1 MANKKLKLLYLARYL
16 REETD
21 ERHPRTVQDMIA
33 YLERQ
38 GISAERKSIY
48 DDLELLELYGMDVQT
63 VRGKT
68 YGYFLGER
76 EFQLPELKLLID
88 VVQASPFLT
97 QSKSMELIAKLE
109 QLTSRPNARQLR
121 RQVYVMDRVRTHNE
135 KLYYAIDGL
144 NTAIND
150 DRKVT
155 FRYFDWT
162 PDGGKAYRRGGTPYE
177 TNPVA
182 LCVDKHYYLV
192 AYDPAIQDYRH
203 YRVDRMESLTVTD
216 APRDPLPEQFDLG
229 KYVKTIFDMYNGRT
243 ETVQLRFDRLLYF
256 LRPLLYS
263 ATHSFTNLPDWIS
276 LRIFSISFF
285 VLSVI
290 TRGPRVTSPYFA
302 VSDMENLMPD
312 MPLWFMRS
320 TISLSSWQHSK
331 YAISG
336 LYPALTRVS
345 KPAWISALTPPQ
357 RTACSPKRSV
367 SISSLKVVSITPA
380 RVAPMPSAHAKAIA
394 FASFPPCATAM
405 RAGTPLFSRYCERT
419 VWPGPL
425 GATIITFMPAGT
437 LMRPE
442 WIESPCKNT
451 RVLPFVRFGAISFS

>member
-48 DDLELLELYGMDVQT
+48 DDLELLELYGMDVQA

-182 LCVDKHYYLV
+182 LCVDKHY
-192 AYDPAIQDYRH
+192 
-203 YRVDRMESLTVTD
+203 
-216 APRDPLPEQFDLG
+216 
-229 KYVKTIFDMYNGRT
+229 
-243 ETVQLRFDRLLYF
+243 
-256 LRPLLYS
+256 
-263 ATHSFTNLPDWIS
+263 
-276 LRIFSISFF
+276 
-285 VLSVI
+285 
-290 TRGPRVTSPYFA
+290 
-302 VSDMENLMPD
+302 
-312 MPLWFMRS
+312 
-320 TISLSSWQHSK
+320 
-331 YAISG
+331 
-336 LYPALTRVS
+336 
-345 KPAWISALTPPQ
+345 
-357 RTACSPKRSV
+357 
-367 SISSLKVVSITPA
+367 
-380 RVAPMPSAHAKAIA
+380 
-394 FASFPPCATAM
+394 
-405 RAGTPLFSRYCERT
+405 
-419 VWPGPL
+419 
-425 GATIITFMPAGT
+425 
-437 LMRPE
+437 
-442 WIESPCKNT
+442 
-451 RVLPFVRFGAISFS
+451 

>member
-21 ERHPRTVQDMIA
+21 ERRARTVQDMIA

-48 DDLELLELYGMDVQT
+48 DDLELLELYGMDVQA

-68 YGYFLGER
+68 YGDFLGER

-162 PDGGKAYRRGGTPYE
+162 PDGGKAYRRGGMPYE

-216 APRDPLPEQFDLG
+216 TPRDPLPEQFDLG

-243 ETVQLRFDRLLYF
+243 ETVQLRFDR
-256 LRPLLYS
+256 
-263 ATHSFTNLPDWIS
+263 
-276 LRIFSISFF
+276 
-285 VLSVI
+285 
-290 TRGPRVTSPYFA
+290 
-302 VSDMENLMPD
+302 
-312 MPLWFMRS
+312 
-320 TISLSSWQHSK
+320 
-331 YAISG
+331 
-336 LYPALTRVS
+336 AL
-345 KPAWISALTPPQ
+345 IN
-357 RTACSPKRSV
+357 
-367 SISSLKVVSITPA
+367 VV
-380 RVAPMPSAHAKAIA
+380 MD
-394 FASFPPCATAM
+394 
-405 RAGTPLFSRYCERT
+405 
-419 VWPGPL
+419 
-425 GATIITFMPAGT
+425 
-437 LMRPE
+437 
-442 WIESPCKNT
+442 
-451 RVLPFVRFGAISFS
+451 RFGADAHIRPDGDRIAVTAPVEVGPTFYGWLFQFGGQAELLAPDHVRRDFTEHCRQALDRYRGDDAPNS

>member
-48 DDLELLELYGMDVQT
+48 DDLELLELYGMDVQA

-192 AYDPAIQDYRH
+192 AYDISNQEMRH
-203 YRVDRMESLTVTD
+203 YRVDKMAEIVVTGYGICGRI
-216 APRDPLPEQFDLG
+216 ARSA
-229 KYVKTIFDMYNGRT
+229 VKL
-243 ETVQLRFDRLLYF
+243 LRAKGHKVGFIRPKTLYPFPADVYAGLDFDR
-256 LRPLLYS
+256 
-263 ATHSFTNLPDWIS
+263 
-276 LRIFSISFF
+276 
-285 VLSVI
+285 V
-290 TRGPRVTSPYFA
+290 
-302 VSDMENLMPD
+302 
-312 MPLWFMRS
+312 
-320 TISLSSWQHSK
+320 
-331 YAISG
+331 
-336 LYPALTRVS
+336 
-345 KPAWISALTPPQ
+345 
-357 RTACSPKRSV
+357 
-367 SISSLKVVSITPA
+367 
-380 RVAPMPSAHAKAIA
+380 KAILDVEMCIPA
-394 FASFPPCATAM
+394 QMVDDIRLAINDRCPIETCLH
-405 RAGTPLFSRYCERT
+405 AGGEIMGRGE
-419 VWPGPL
+419 VMD
-425 GATIITFMPAGT
+425 A
-437 LMRPE
+437 
-442 WIESPCKNT
+442 
-451 RVLPFVRFGAISFS
+451 VRKLLEG